1 MNKIKTKSHMNTL
14 QKIVPISN
22 YKQRY
27 TQTLSTHPL
36 FTKIYKQMRVS
47 IQDIIKH
54 ISITHTKNKQLHI
67 KQFLNTHL
75 QSFFISDKI
84 KKQLQQS
91 ITSVHTITVTY
102 KQHTVTFYN
111 FCHKDKTKNVHYK
124 QWTVMAIYVLCI
136 AELYN
141 ITIENLQVYMYPS
154 TFKKVFP
161 KKKPITT
168 DNVNSGY
175 TARSINKKQRY
186 IVLFRKEDIEN
197 VFVHECIHYLDIEH
211 KLFNHSD
218 SFIKTFFTI
227 QSSILLSEGYTEILT
242 ILYVSICNSILLNI
256 DIGDILYNELLYGL
270 LQSNK
275 VFSLYAITGTDTFT
289 NWKDDTNTFAYV
301 IIKTVCLYHIDLFL
315 DLFFDHTNIDSKS
328 FSFFIIQHFK
338 SISHLFFNPIH
349 KIPSFFLKNTFKKS
363 IYDISW

>member
-1 MNKIKTKSHMNTL
+1 MDKIKTKSYMNTL

-22 YKQRY
+22 YKQTY

-36 FTKIYKQMRVS
+36 FTKIYKKMRVS
-47 IQDIIKH
+47 IEDIIKH
-54 ISITHTKNKQLHI
+54 IDIIYTKNKKIHI
-67 KQFLNTHL
+67 KDLLDIHV
-75 QSFFISDKI
+75 QSVFISDKI
-84 KKQLQQS
+84 RKQLEQT
-91 ITSVHTITVTY
+91 ITTVHTINVTY
-102 KQHTVTFYN
+102 KHHTLTFYN
-111 FCHKDKTKNVHYK
+111 FCHKDNTNNVHYK
-124 QWTVMAIYVLCI
+124 QWTIMAIYALCI

-161 KKKPITT
+161 KKIPVTY
-168 DNVNSGY
+168 DNANGGY
-175 TARSINKKQRY
+175 TALFTNKKQRY

-211 KLFNHSD
+211 KLFRQSD
-218 SFIKTFFTI
+218 TFIKTFFTI
-227 QSSILLSEGYTEILT
+227 QSSILLSEGYVEILT

-256 DIGDILYNELLYGL
+256 DVGDILYNELLYGL

-275 VFSLYAITGTDTFT
+275 VFSLYDITDTHTFI

-315 DLFFDHTNIDSKS
+315 NLFLDHTKIDNKS

-349 KIPSFFLKNTFKKS
+349 KIPSVFLKKTFKKS

>member
-1 MNKIKTKSHMNTL
+1 MDTITTQSYINQV
-14 QKIVPISN
+14 QKRVHIPNYERV
-22 YKQRY
+22 YKQK
-27 TQTLSTHPL
+27 LSTHPL
-36 FTKIYKQMRVS
+36 FTKIYKQS
-47 IQDIIKH
+47 QKNIEDIIQH
-54 ISITHTKNKQLHI
+54 IAISYIKNKKENIQTFLDTHI
-67 KQFLNTHL
+67 QG
-75 QSFFISDKI
+75 SFISDRI

-91 ITSVHTITVTY
+91 ITHVDKIMIRY
-102 KQHTVTFYN
+102 KQHSLCFYN
-111 FCHKDKTKNVHYK
+111 FCHDDSSKNINYK
-124 QWTVMAIYVLCI
+124 QWTIMAIYALCI

-161 KKKPITT
+161 KKKPITS

-175 TARSINKKQRY
+175 ATRSINKKQRY

-197 VFVHECIHYLDIEH
+197 VFIHECIHYLDIEH

-275 VFSLYAITGTDTFT
+275 VFSLYAITDTDTFT

-349 KIPSFFLKNTFKKS
+349 KIPSFFFKNTFKKS